1 MVVSKLINFQRK
13 AKPRLKIKILY
24 LVEMFPDKKDQL
36 ITPCMNNAQEGDARK
51 RNNF

>member
-24 LVEMFPDKKDQL
+24 LVEMFPDNMCTFIFSESGL
-36 ITPCMNNAQEGDARK
+36 EGLK
-51 RNNF
+51 ISEILV